1 MSTEIILQKLQT
13 LGIVYGTKI
22 AAALVILLVGLWLA
36 RHVSRLIEKTM
47 IKAKVDAT
55 LAVFTRNV
63 IYAAFMV
70 FTVLAALSQVGIQT
84 ASFIAVLGAAG
95 LAIGLALQ
103 GTLANLASGVLL
115 ILFRPYK
122 VGDSI
127 KVGGFEGTVQ
137 ELQVFSTIL
146 MSADN
151 KRIIIPNAK
160 ITSDSIVNS
169 TK

>member
-1 MSTEIILQKLQT
+1 MSTEVLVQKLQHFS
-13 LGIVYGTKI
+13 IVYGSKI
-22 AAALVILLVGLWLA
+22 AIALVILLAGLWFA
-36 RHVSRLIEKTM
+36 RHVSRLIEKAM
-47 IKAKVDAT
+47 VKAKVDAT
-55 LAVFTRNV
+55 LAVFVRNL

-122 VGDSI
+122 VGDTI
-127 KVGGFEGTVQ
+127 KVAGSEGVVK
-137 ELQVFSTIL
+137 EVQVFSTIL
-146 MSADN
+146 LSADN

-160 ITSDSIVNS
+160 ITTDTIVNS
-169 TK
+169 TT